1 MSIADD
7 QAVAEL
13 IALAR
18 REDLGPADITASL
31 IGDPNARTT
40 FRLMAKQPGVF
51 AGCEVAPAIVHAYD
65 PSIEIAWT
73 DATHDGFTI
82 ESAPLELALLH
93 GPLGSLLSAERVL
106 LNFLQHLSGVATLT
120 RAFVDAVEG
129 TNAQILDT
137 RKTTPGWRTLEKYAV
152 RCGGG
157 TNHRQGLFDA
167 VLIKDNHLSRVERQR
182 LAGTI
187 FDMLN
192 RLGSSDAKPA
202 MIEIEAGSV
211 AEVEHLLKV
220 MGIDVILLD
229 NFSLDELREAVQ
241 LRKDCGL
248 RDKIALE
255 ASGGIQLNNVRDV
268 ARTGVDRISV
278 GALTHSV
285 AALDLSM
292 ERV

>member
-31 IGDPNARTT
+31 IGDPNARAT

-51 AGCEVAPAIVHAYD
+51 AGYEVAPAIVHAYD

-73 DATHDGFTI
+73 DAARDGFTI
-82 ESAPLELALLH
+82 ESAPLELALLN

-120 RAFVDAVEG
+120 RAFVDAVAG
-129 TNAQILDT
+129 TNAQIFDT

-167 VLIKDNHLSRVERQR
+167 VLIKDNHLSGIERQR

-192 RLGSSDAKPA
+192 RLAESDAKPA
-202 MIEIEAGSV
+202 MIEIEAGSL
-211 AEVEHLLKV
+211 AEVENLLKV

-248 RDKIALE
+248 CDKIALE
-255 ASGGIQLNNVRDV
+255 ASGGIQLDNVREV
-268 ARTGVDRISV
+268 ARTGVDRISI
-278 GALTHSV
+278 GALTHSA